1 MCLVHAAALVAEY
14 LYMLEGRPYLPLGC
28 VAFQKLSPNVI
39 EESAVS
45 DDVVS
50 PVSKHLAIAKLHVYT
65 HTSKRTYSFIRYAH
79 MRVQTHTQE
88 EEGICTSKSFSE
100 QGLVELLE
108 DAAGFF
114 YEAQVY
120 ESVNEVYK
128 LIIPIYE
135 NQRNHTQLGKVYA
148 KLSDCYKE
156 LVSKGQHRF
165 LCSYFRV
172 GFYGLIFGDLDR
184 QEFIYKEAA
193 LTRLGEFS
201 LRLQVSEGGIYVGGV

>member
-1 MCLVHAAALVAEY
+1 M
-14 LYMLEGRPYLPLGC
+14 
-28 VAFQKLSPNVI
+28 
-39 EESAVS
+39 
-45 DDVVS
+45 D
-50 PVSKHLAIAKLHVYT
+50 
-65 HTSKRTYSFIRYAH
+65 
-79 MRVQTHTQE
+79 
-88 EEGICTSKSFSE
+88 
-100 QGLVELLE
+100 LLE
-108 DAAGFF
+108 DAAGLF

-135 NQRNHTQLGKVYA
+135 SQRNHAQLRNVYA
-148 KLSDCYKE
+148 KLSDCYRE
-156 LVSKGQHRF
+156 VAAKGKHRF

-201 LRLQVSEGGIYVGGV
+201 LRLQVRTL

>member
-1 MCLVHAAALVAEY
+1 M
-14 LYMLEGRPYLPLGC
+14 
-28 VAFQKLSPNVI
+28 
-39 EESAVS
+39 
-45 DDVVS
+45 D
-50 PVSKHLAIAKLHVYT
+50 
-65 HTSKRTYSFIRYAH
+65 
-79 MRVQTHTQE
+79 
-88 EEGICTSKSFSE
+88 
-100 QGLVELLE
+100 LLE

-135 NQRNHTQLGKVYA
+135 SQRNHAQLGKVYA
-148 KLSDCYKE
+148 KLSDCYRDV
-156 LVSKGQHRF
+156 VSKGKHRF

-201 LRLQVSEGGIYVGGV
+201 LRLQVRLHYLNMDAAIRCMSVFYSETLPGQAR

>member
-1 MCLVHAAALVAEY
+1 MHIILYMYVHAL
-14 LYMLEGRPYLPLGC
+14 PYSTC
-28 VAFQKLSPNVI
+28 VQI
-39 EESAVS
+39 M
-45 DDVVS
+45 
-50 PVSKHLAIAKLHVYT
+50 HCTHV
-65 HTSKRTYSFIRYAH
+65 RTYTCTCIVCA
-79 MRVQTHTQE
+79 QE

-114 YEAQVY
+114 HEAQVY
-120 ESVNEVYK
+120 EAVNEVYK

-135 NQRNHTQLGKVYA
+135 NQRNHSQLGKVYA
-148 KLSDCYKE
+148 KLSDCYRE

-201 LRLQVSEGGIYVGGV
+201 LRLQVRNTMLHITWHG